1 MGLKKSLYREC
12 IKINPESKTKDDLL
26 AEISQLAV
34 KSTILEGYEAN
45 EIYNLLKTREE
56 LGSTGIGN
64 GIAIPHCSI
73 EGLKDFTVGVII
85 SEKGL
90 DFDSVDD
97 KPANLIFFI
106 IGPKERRNEH
116 IQILSSISKLGK
128 STDTTSALSA
138 ERSVDRVYEI
148 LTTEE
153 SGTGTEQ
160 TQKDKC
166 MFNVFIQQEDVF
178 EDILEIFSAEDEA
191 AISVTETRNAG
202 YYLHTMP
209 LFSTFWS
216 NDNRTFSRII
226 TAVVNKSSSNDIV
239 RRINMLSESGSTVE
253 EVLITVHDLFYTS
266 GGISF

>member
-1 MGLKKSLYREC
+1 MGIKKSLYREC
-12 IKINPESKTKDDLL
+12 IKIKPESKTKEDLL
-26 AEISQLAV
+26 AEISELAV
-34 KSTILEGYEAN
+34 KSTILEGYEASQ
-45 EIYNLLKTREE
+45 IYDLLKTREE
-56 LGSTGIGN
+56 LGTTGIGK

-90 DFDSVDD
+90 DFDAIDN
-97 KPANLIFFI
+97 KPVNLIFFI
-106 IGPKERRNEH
+106 VGPKERRNEH

-128 STDTTSALSA
+128 STDTISALSTEA
-138 ERSVDRVYEI
+138 SVDRVYEI

-153 SGTGTEQ
+153 SGAETEHA
-160 TQKDKC
+160 QKERC
-166 MFNVFIQQEDVF
+166 MFNVFIQLEDVF
-178 EDILEIFSAEDEA
+178 DDILEIFSAEDEA
-191 AISVTETRNAG
+191 AIAVTETRNAG

-209 LFSTFWS
+209 LFATFWS

-226 TAVVNKSSSNDIV
+226 TAVVDKSSSNDIV

-253 EVLITVHDLFYTS
+253 EVMITVQDLFYTS